1 MSEKKKILIIEDE
14 PRLAQTISKGLTEK
28 DFETET
34 AFDGQIG
41 LRLALSGKFDL
52 VILDVNLPLM
62 NGYEVCAKIR
72 EKDTQTPIIM
82 LTALGETDDK
92 ILGFEKGADDYIV
105 KPFEYRELLARV
117 NVFLKRSH
125 AETENPL
132 NLLRI
137 ADLEINLESKQAYRQ
152 GKKIEL
158 TPKEFTL
165 LEYLIR
171 NKGRVISKSEI
182 AEKVWDSNAENSMN
196 IIEVYINFL
205 RKKIDKDFE
214 TKLIHTK
221 TGMGYVITILR

>member
-1 MSEKKKILIIEDE
+1 MSEKKKILIVEDDT
-14 PRLAQTISKGLTEK
+14 RLAQTISKGLTEK

-41 LRLALSGKFDL
+41 LRFALSGKFDL
-52 VILDVNLPLM
+52 IILDVNLPLI

-92 ILGFEKGADDYIV
+92 IIGFEKGADDYIV

-152 GKKIEL
+152 SKKIEL

-221 TGMGYVITILR
+221 TGMGYVVKDE

>member
-1 MSEKKKILIIEDE
+1 
-14 PRLAQTISKGLTEK
+14 
-28 DFETET
+28 
-34 AFDGQIG
+34 
-41 LRLALSGKFDL
+41 
-52 VILDVNLPLM
+52 LDVNLPQI

-92 ILGFEKGADDYIV
+92 ILGFEKGADDYIG

-125 AETENPL
+125 AGAENPQ
-132 NLLRI
+132 NFLRI
-137 ADLEINLESKQAYRQ
+137 SDLEINLESKQAYRQ
-152 GKKIEL
+152 GTKIEL
-158 TPKEFTL
+158 TPKEFLL

-221 TGMGYVITILR
+221 TGMGYVIKDE